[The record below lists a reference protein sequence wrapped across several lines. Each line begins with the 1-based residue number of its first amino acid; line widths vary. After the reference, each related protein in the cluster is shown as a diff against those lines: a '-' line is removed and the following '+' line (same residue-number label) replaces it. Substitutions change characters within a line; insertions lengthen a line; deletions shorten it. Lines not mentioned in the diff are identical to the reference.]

1 MIKHYGK
8 IALAHLGIAMLF
20 VGITLWGE
28 PNMFALPIAMIF
40 VTGTVYCALQW
51 HVSKLFAKIEA
62 KHPKWK

>member
-28 PNMFALPIAMIF
+28 PNMFTIPIALVFIM
-40 VTGTVYCALQW
+40 GTAYCAFQW
-51 HVSKLFAKIEA
+51 HVSKLFKKIEA
-62 KHPKWK
+62 KNPKWK